1 MQCALASQRNKI
13 MRNGC
18 WGEVS
23 CITMV
28 KMHKDGIASSHPLT
42 WRAARVSSAT
52 RLSLV
57 LAMLAGL
64 LLRLFFLLRFPYTAG
79 DSLIYGDI
87 AHNLLVHHVYG
98 FARVLDGAAGA
109 PRPTLIRLPGYPLFL
124 AGCFRVFGLDR
135 FTPVLFVQ
143 TMVDLGTCGL
153 LSATAWRLFDQRAG
167 VAALWLAAL
176 CPFTANYAA
185 APLTETLT
193 LFCIAAA
200 FFCLGRWRDH
210 IDGAEGAWFNRW
222 LLLLALALAY
232 AILLRPEQG
241 LLAAAVLPA
250 LIWSSLQASRSQG
263 VLRAL
268 RPALAV
274 ALLTILPLLPWTLRN
289 WQVFH
294 VFEPLA
300 PRFATDPGE
309 SNPFGFQ
316 RWYRTWAIDFAST
329 EDVYWL
335 YDGTPIQISE
345 LPRRAFDNREQF
357 AATDALLSTY
367 NDNAD
372 ATPEIDAR
380 FNVLGLERIRNHAF
394 RYYIGLPFGRLFNMT
409 FRPRTEMLP
418 VPVAWWRFRN
428 HMGSSLFALA
438 FACLNL
444 MFITLAAFTAI
455 RRDFWSRRDP
465 LLWCM
470 LATIGMRCALLL
482 TLDNSE
488 PRYTLEFY
496 PVLLILGSATIA
508 GWGLCARSTSTR

>member
-1 MQCALASQRNKI
+1 MGKIYTGGNAPRN
-13 MRNGC
+13 
-18 WGEVS
+18 
-23 CITMV
+23 
-28 KMHKDGIASSHPLT
+28 PLT
-42 WRAARVSSAT
+42 RAARHVTSAT
-52 RLSLV
+52 SVSLSLA
-57 LAMLAGL
+57 LLAGV
-64 LLRLFFLLRFPYTAG
+64 LLRLFFILRLPYTAG
-79 DSLIYGDI
+79 DTLLYGDI

-98 FARVLDGAAGA
+98 LSTVLDGATGA

-124 AGCFRVFGLDR
+124 AVCFRVFGLDH
-135 FTPVLFVQ
+135 FVPVLFVQ
-143 TMVDLGTCGL
+143 AVVDLGTCCL
-153 LSATAWRLFDQRAG
+153 LSATAWSLFGKRAG
-167 VAALWLAAL
+167 ITALWLAAL

-200 FFCLGRWRDH
+200 FFCLDRWLQN
-210 IDGAEGAWFNRW
+210 IDQAQGAWLNRW
-222 LLLLALALAY
+222 LLLLALVLAY

-250 LIWSSLQASRSQG
+250 MIWSLLRARRSQG
-263 VLRAL
+263 VLRAM
-268 RPALAV
+268 RPVFAV
-274 ALLTILPLLPWTLRN
+274 ALLTILPLVPWTIRN

-329 EDVYWL
+329 ENVYWP
-335 YDGTPIQISE
+335 YDGTEIQTSD
-345 LPRRAFDNREQF
+345 LPARAFDNREQY
-357 AATDALLSTY
+357 ATTDALLGVY
-367 NDNAD
+367 NETSN

-380 FNVLGLERIRNHAF
+380 FNILGQERIRGHAV
-394 RYYIGLPFGRLFNMT
+394 RYYLMLPFGRLFDMV

-418 VPVAWWRFRN
+418 IPAAWWHFRE
-428 HMGSSLFALA
+428 HVGSSLFALA
-438 FACLNL
+438 FAALNL
-444 MFITLAAFTAI
+444 LFITLAVLTLI
-455 RRDFWSRRDP
+455 RNGLRRWHDP

-470 LATIGMRCALLL
+470 IATIGMRCVLLL

-496 PVLLILGSATIA
+496 PILLILGSATV
-508 GWGLCARSTSTR
+508 ARWTLSVPSARTERN